1 MQNSPQ
7 NSRQKFVKKENS
19 KLVIS
24 LASALCLAITY
35 IYAQAAPSAPA
46 KKDFGPYMKLVQNKI
61 KWTPP
66 AKTTVN
72 SVSVTFTVG
81 KTGAISG
88 VKVKEPT
95 GDAAVDQLA
104 IATIQKSAPF
114 PPLPAGETSLEI
126 TFTLPCQ
133 RGVTADGVDINPYT
147 NEIYKRIRECW
158 WVPKRLLFMQVELN
172 FEINKDGSLRKV
184 SIGKSSGDRNADLL
198 AMIGV
203 KRAGP
208 FKPLPEGVEAPLKL
222 GYNFG
227 FKNDHDKDFSIFNGQ
242 RYNTGE
248 SYTTAGGS
256 QVGHKDNTTE
266 KDKAFHLRKE
276 EALIRMANLD
286 EQIDKESKANPDSIK
301 LVPLL
306 VQYAGQARLI
316 EEHADALVKLKQA
329 LAIARKTT
337 QGNEKELSQSLCA
350 LGIVEYNLG
359 HVQEAEPLIKEAID
373 IKENILKSKDKEL
386 KELLETY
393 GRMLYKQGRVKEY
406 EEVSKKARE
415 ITTTDS

>member
-1 MQNSPQ
+1 MHKPQ
-7 NSRQKFVKKENS
+7 S
-19 KLVIS
+19 KRVVLI
-24 LASALCLAITY
+24 ATALCLTNGYCLNCRTALGISP
-35 IYAQAAPSAPA
+35 AQAAPI

-88 VKVKEPT
+88 VKIKEPT
-95 GDAAVDQLA
+95 GDTAVDQLA

-133 RGVTADGVDINPYT
+133 RGITTDGVDINPYT
-147 NEIYKRIRECW
+147 HEIYKRIRECW
-158 WVPKRLLFMQVELN
+158 WVPKRLLFMQVELS
-172 FEINKDGSLRKV
+172 FEVNKDGTLRKV
-184 SIGKSSGDRNADLL
+184 SIEKSSGDKNADRL
-198 AMIGV
+198 AMIGI
-203 KRAGP
+203 KRASP
-208 FKPLPEGVEAPLKL
+208 FKPLPEGLDAPLKL

-227 FKNDHDKDFSIFNGQ
+227 FKSDHDKDFAIFNGQ

-276 EALIRMANLD
+276 EALIKMADID
-286 EQIDKESKANPDSIK
+286 ELIEKERKVNPDSIK

-306 VQYAGQARLI
+306 IQYAGQNRVI
-316 EEHADALVKLKQA
+316 EEHADGLSKLKQA
-329 LAIARKTT
+329 VAIARKSP

-359 HVQEAEPLIKEAID
+359 HVQEAEPLLKEAID
-373 IKENILKSKDKEL
+373 IKESVLKIQDKEL

-393 GRMLYKQGRVKEY
+393 GRLLYKQGRIKEY

-415 ITTTDS
+415 ITTI

>member
-1 MQNSPQ
+1 
-7 NSRQKFVKKENS
+7 
-19 KLVIS
+19 
-24 LASALCLAITY
+24 
-35 IYAQAAPSAPA
+35 
-46 KKDFGPYMKLVQNKI
+46 MKLVQNKI

-66 AKTTVN
+66 SKTSVN

-81 KTGAISG
+81 KAGTISG
-88 VKVKEPT
+88 VKVKEPS
-95 GDAAVDQLA
+95 GDKIVDQMA

-133 RGVTADGVDINPYT
+133 RGVTAGGVDINPYT
-147 NEIYKRIRECW
+147 QEVYKRIRECW
-158 WVPKRLLFMQVELN
+158 WVPKRLLFIQVELN
-172 FEINKDGSLRKV
+172 FEINKDGSLGKV
-184 SIGKSSGDRNADLL
+184 SIEKSSGDKNADRL
-198 AMIGV
+198 AMISV

-208 FKPLPEGVEAPLKL
+208 FKPLPDGVEAPLRL

-227 FKNDHDKDFSIFNGQ
+227 FKDEHDKNFYIFNGERFNMGQ
-242 RYNTGE
+242 
-248 SYTTAGGS
+248 SYTTAGGTK
-256 QVGHKDNTTE
+256 VGHKDETTE
-266 KDKAFHLRKE
+266 KDRAFHLRKE
-276 EALIRMANLD
+276 EALIKMADLD

-306 VQYAGQARLI
+306 VQYAGQDRLI

-329 LAIARKTT
+329 LAIARKSP

-373 IKENILKSKDKEL
+373 IKENILKSQDKEL

-406 EEVSKKARE
+406 EEISKKARE
-415 ITTTDS
+415 INTI

>member
-1 MQNSPQ
+1 MHNPQ
-7 NSRQKFVKKENS
+7 S
-19 KLVIS
+19 KQVALI
-24 LASALCLAITY
+24 ATALCLTVGYCLNCITTLG
-35 IYAQAAPSAPA
+35 ISPAQAAPT

-88 VKVKEPT
+88 VKIKEPT
-95 GDAAVDQLA
+95 GDTAVDQLA

-133 RGVTADGVDINPYT
+133 RGITTDGVDINPYT
-147 NEIYKRIRECW
+147 HEIYKRIRECW
-158 WVPKRLLFMQVELN
+158 WVPKRLLFMQVELS
-172 FEINKDGSLRKV
+172 FEVNKDGTLRKV
-184 SIGKSSGDRNADLL
+184 SIEKSSGDKNADRL
-198 AMIGV
+198 AMIGI
-203 KRAGP
+203 KRASP
-208 FKPLPEGVEAPLKL
+208 FKPLPEGLEAPLKL

-227 FKNDHDKDFSIFNGQ
+227 FKNDHDKDFAIFNGQ

-276 EALIRMANLD
+276 EALIKMADID
-286 EQIDKESKANPDSIK
+286 ELIEKERKVNPDSIK

-306 VQYAGQARLI
+306 IQYAGQNRLI
-316 EEHADALVKLKQA
+316 EEHADGLSKLKQA
-329 LAIARKTT
+329 LAIARKTP

-359 HVQEAEPLIKEAID
+359 HVQEAEPLLKEAID
-373 IKENILKSKDKEL
+373 IKESVLKSQDKEL

-393 GRMLYKQGRVKEY
+393 GRLLYKQGRIKEY
-406 EEVSKKARE
+406 DEVSKKARE
-415 ITTTDS
+415 ITTI